1 MESMVVGIVGLGAV
15 GGTVAST
22 FTEVGVATRRY
33 DRYLGVGAAA
43 DLGPCEVT
51 FLCVPTPSREDGGL
65 DLTEVWSAVHDVGVH
80 LNTGA
85 IVTIK
90 STVPPGTCDALADAF
105 PRLRFA
111 SVPEFL
117 VATQPVETF
126 VRPDRIVIGSE
137 SPDVAR
143 LLGDLLSR
151 VAPAAPI
158 VVVSPAEAELVKLSS
173 NAMLAAKVTM
183 ANELAEVSRRF
194 GIAWPRVQAIVGL
207 DRRIGPSHLSVTR
220 ERGFGGECLPKDL
233 AGLINASQKAGYDP
247 PVLNQIVAFNSEIRR
262 RNPDEGMTEAD
273 ASATMAGPAT
283 VE

>member
-33 DRYLGVGAAA
+33 DRYLGVGSAVE
-43 DLGPCEVT
+43 LGPCQVT
-51 FLCVPTPSREDGGL
+51 FLCVPTPSGEDGGL
-65 DLTEVWSAVHDVGVH
+65 DLTEVWSALHDVGAH
-80 LNTGA
+80 LSQGA
-85 IVTIK
+85 IVAIK

-105 PRLRFA
+105 PRLLFA

-117 VATQPVETF
+117 VATEPVETF
-126 VRPDRIVIGSE
+126 SRPDRIVIGTE
-137 SPDVAR
+137 SSDVAQ

-233 AGLINASQKAGYDP
+233 AGLINASQEAGYDP
-247 PVLNQIVAFNSEIRR
+247 PVLNQIVAFNSDIRR
-262 RNPDEGMTEAD
+262 RTRDGAMTEAD
-273 ASATMAGPAT
+273 TRATMAGPAT
-283 VE
+283 LE